1 MRNEERM
8 KKGRK
13 KEKYKTIWEMKI
25 NERTRKRI
33 KEGISEERKKGV
45 RNKSNDEY
53 NKRGEKKIFKTKGG
67 KK

>member
-33 KEGISEERKKGV
+33 KEGITEERKKGV

-53 NKRGEKKIFKTKGG
+53 
-67 KK
+67 